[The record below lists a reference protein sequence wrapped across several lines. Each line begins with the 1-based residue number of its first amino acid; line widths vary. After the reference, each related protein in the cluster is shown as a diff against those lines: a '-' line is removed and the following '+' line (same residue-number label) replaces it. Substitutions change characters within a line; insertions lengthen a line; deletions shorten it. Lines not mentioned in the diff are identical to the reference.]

1 MLTSR
6 SSCVMFVFPNPKSTK
21 RHPTS
26 DSYQAC
32 RCCALSRI
40 SYPEAAS
47 SVRALVL
54 SVLRIRCFLSLWP
67 PVRIAGW
74 HCTCLPTREH
84 DPCSL
89 SEQTLQS
96 TQSLCNRSHI
106 AHICKNFYNTKT
118 NPPKRK
124 RCHPDIEQRRS
135 TNNALSTIL
144 QCLKR
149 LSSAHV
155 ICKNFYNTKTN
166 PPKRKRCHPDIE
178 QRRSTNNALSTIL
191 QCLKRLSSAHVDAA
205 HATYPRHRYRDG
217 RPVMQSC
224 MAGRPSRY
232 RAHHGETSSIGVS
245 RLCTSGRDM

>member
-155 ICKNFYNTKTN
+155 
-166 PPKRKRCHPDIE
+166 
-178 QRRSTNNALSTIL
+178 
-191 QCLKRLSSAHVDAA
+191 DAA